1 MNDNGIDLVVLSH
14 PECDAEVLAESDFIG
29 SSELLMNEAISLA
42 RKGRRNLMLITEC
55 GTADRVLAE
64 AEDHLNLM
72 GTCVM
77 CRHMKKTQLE
87 DILESLTDPRPSQI
101 VEIDEDTL
109 NRASKSLDEM
119 FRLAE

>member
-1 MNDNGIDLVVLSH
+1 
-14 PECDAEVLAESDFIG
+14 
-29 SSELLMNEAISLA
+29 
-42 RKGRRNLMLITEC
+42 
-55 GTADRVLAE
+55 
-64 AEDHLNLM
+64 
-72 GTCVM
+72 M